1 MDIMKEILLV
11 EDDQD
16 IAELQRDY
24 LELNEMNVNIIAD
37 GLVGLEEGLTG
48 KYDLIILD
56 IMIPS
61 MTGFEIC
68 KRLREEVDTPILMV
82 SAKKEDI
89 DKIRALGFGAD
100 DYITKP
106 FSPNELVARV
116 KSHLNRFE
124 RLTKGPQTISDE
136 ILEVNDIRLNTKSH
150 KVFSFDQ
157 EINLTT
163 KEFELLK
170 FLMKHPNQV
179 FSKEGLF
186 ERVWGLDSLGD
197 TSTVVVHIKRLR
209 EKIEFDPK
217 NPVLLETIWGS
228 GYRFNNN

>member
-1 MDIMKEILLV
+1 MKKILLV

-24 LELNEMNVNIIAD
+24 LELNDMNVNIVSD
-37 GLVGLEEGLTG
+37 GLVGLGEGLTG
-48 KYDLIILD
+48 EYDLIILD
-56 IMIPS
+56 IMIPNMS
-61 MTGFEIC
+61 GFEIC
-68 KRLREEVDTPILMV
+68 KKLRAKVNTPILMV
-82 SAKKEDI
+82 SARKEDI

-124 RLTKGPQTISDE
+124 RLTKEKHSTSDE
-136 ILEVNDIRLNTKSH
+136 ILEVNNIRLNTKSH

-157 EINLTT
+157 EVKFTT

-179 FSKEGLF
+179 FSKEDLF
-186 ERVWGLDSLGD
+186 EKIWGLDSFGD

-217 NPVLLETIWGS
+217 NPEILETIWGS
-228 GYRFNNN
+228 GYRFNHHLKV

>member
-1 MDIMKEILLV
+1 MKEILLV

-24 LELNEMNVNIIAD
+24 LELNEMNVHIVSD
-37 GLVGLEEGLTG
+37 GVVGLEEGLTG

-56 IMIPS
+56 IMIPN

-68 KRLREEVDTPILMV
+68 KRLREKVNTPILMV

-124 RLTKGPQTISDE
+124 RLTKGPQSTSDE

-170 FLMKHPNQV
+170 FLMKHPNHV
-179 FSKEGLF
+179 FSKEDLF
-186 ERVWGLDSLGD
+186 ERVWSLDSFGD

-217 NPVLLETIWGS
+217 NPVFLETIWGS

>member
-1 MDIMKEILLV
+1 MKEILLV
-11 EDDQD
+11 EDDQH

-24 LELNEMNVNIIAD
+24 LKLNDMTVTIVSD
-37 GLVGLEEGLTG
+37 GVEGLNEGLTG

-61 MTGFEIC
+61 MSGLEIC
-68 KRLREEVDTPILMV
+68 QLLRDKINTPILIV

-124 RLTKGPQTISDE
+124 RLTKGTAPELDE
-136 ILEVNDIRLNTKSH
+136 ILEVNDIQLYIKSH
-150 KVFSFDQ
+150 KVFSAGREVIF
-157 EINLTT
+157 TT

-170 FLMKHPNQV
+170 FFMINPNQV
-179 FSKEGLF
+179 FSKNDLF
-186 ERVWGLDSLGD
+186 ERVWGFDSLGD

-209 EKIEFDPK
+209 EKIEFNPK
-217 NPVLLETIWGS
+217 QPLMLETIWGS
-228 GYRFNNN
+228 GYRFNN

>member
-1 MDIMKEILLV
+1 MEKVSGTKLV

-24 LELNEMNVNIIAD
+24 LELNEMNVNIVAD

-124 RLTKGPQTISDE
+124 RLTKGPQSISDE
-136 ILEVNDIRLNTKSH
+136 ILEVNDVRLDAKSH

-179 FSKEGLF
+179 FSKEDLF

-217 NPVLLETIWGS
+217 NPVFLETIWGS

>member
-1 MDIMKEILLV
+1 MKEILLV

-24 LELNEMNVNIIAD
+24 LELNEMNVNIIPD
-37 GLVGLEEGLTG
+37 GLIGLEEGLTG

-56 IMIPS
+56 IMIPRMS
-61 MTGFEIC
+61 GFEIC
-68 KRLREEVDTPILMV
+68 KKLREKVNTPILMV

-124 RLTKGPQTISDE
+124 RLTKGFQTASDE
-136 ILEVNDIRLNTKSH
+136 ILEADHIRLNTKSH
-150 KVFSFDQ
+150 KVFSFER
-157 EINLTT
+157 EISFTT

-170 FLMKHPNQV
+170 FFMKNSNQV
-179 FSKEGLF
+179 FNKEDLF
-186 ERVWGLDSLGD
+186 EKVWGLGSFGD
-197 TSTVVVHIKRLR
+197 TSTVVVHIKRIR

-228 GYRFNNN
+228 GYRFNHNLS

>member
-1 MDIMKEILLV
+1 MKEILLV

-24 LELNEMNVNIIAD
+24 LELNEMNVHIVSD
-37 GLVGLEEGLTG
+37 GVVGLEEGLTG

-68 KRLREEVDTPILMV
+68 KRLREKVNTPILMV

-124 RLTKGPQTISDE
+124 RLTKGPQSTSDE

-179 FSKEGLF
+179 FSKEDLF

-217 NPVLLETIWGS
+217 NPVFLETIWGS

>member
-11 EDDQD
+11 EDDHD

-24 LELNEMNVNIIAD
+24 LELNEMNVHIVSD
-37 GLVGLEEGLTG
+37 GVVGLEEGLTG

-56 IMIPS
+56 IMIPN

-68 KRLREEVDTPILMV
+68 KRLREKVNTPILMV

-124 RLTKGPQTISDE
+124 RLTKGPQSTSDE

-179 FSKEGLF
+179 FSKEDLF
-186 ERVWGLDSLGD
+186 ERVWGLDSFGD

-217 NPVLLETIWGS
+217 NPVFLETIWGS
-228 GYRFNNN
+228 GYRFNKN

>member
-1 MDIMKEILLV
+1 MKEILLV
-11 EDDQD
+11 EDDQE

-24 LELNEMNVNIIAD
+24 LELNDMKAHIVSD

-61 MTGFEIC
+61 MSGFEIC
-68 KRLREEVDTPILMV
+68 KKLREKVNTPILMV

-116 KSHLNRFE
+116 KSHLNRYE
-124 RLTKGPQTISDE
+124 RLTKGLQLTSDE
-136 ILEVNDIRLNTKSH
+136 ILEVNNIRLNTKSH
-150 KVFSFDQ
+150 KVFSYEQ
-157 EINLTT
+157 EIIFTA

-179 FSKEGLF
+179 FSKEDLF
-186 ERVWGLDSLGD
+186 ERVWGLESLGD
-197 TSTVVVHIKRLR
+197 SSTVVVHIKRLR

-217 NPVLLETIWGS
+217 NPMFLETIWGS
-228 GYRFNNN
+228 GYRFNNNQSL

>member
-1 MDIMKEILLV
+1 MKEILLV

-24 LELNEMNVNIIAD
+24 LELNEMNVNIVAD

-124 RLTKGPQTISDE
+124 RLTKGPQSISDE

-179 FSKEGLF
+179 FSKEDLF

-217 NPVLLETIWGS
+217 NPVFLETIWGS

>member
-11 EDDQD
+11 EDDRD

-24 LELNEMNVNIIAD
+24 LELNEMNVNIVSD
-37 GLVGLEEGLTG
+37 GLIGLEEGLTG

-68 KRLREEVDTPILMV
+68 KRLREKVNTPILMV

-124 RLTKGPQTISDE
+124 RLTKGPLSTSDE

-157 EINLTT
+157 EIILTT

-179 FSKEGLF
+179 FSKEDLF

-217 NPVLLETIWGS
+217 NPMFLETIWGS

>member
-1 MDIMKEILLV
+1 MKEILLV

-24 LELNEMNVNIIAD
+24 LELNEMNVHIVSD
-37 GLVGLEEGLTG
+37 GVVGLEEGLTG

-56 IMIPS
+56 IMIPN

-68 KRLREEVDTPILMV
+68 KRLRRKVNTPILMV

-89 DKIRALGFGAD
+89 DKIRALGIGAD

-124 RLTKGPQTISDE
+124 RLTKGPQTTSDE

-179 FSKEGLF
+179 FSKEDLF

-217 NPVLLETIWGS
+217 NPVFLETIWGS

>member
-1 MDIMKEILLV
+1 MKEILLV

-24 LELNEMNVNIIAD
+24 LELNEINVNIVSD

-48 KYDLIILD
+48 RYDLIILD

-61 MTGFEIC
+61 MSGFEIC
-68 KRLREEVDTPILMV
+68 KKLRDKVNTPILMV

-124 RLTKGPQTISDE
+124 RLTKGQQSTSDE
-136 ILEVNDIRLNTKSH
+136 ILEANDIRLNTKSH
-150 KVFSFDQ
+150 KVFSSDQ
-157 EINLTT
+157 EINFTT

-170 FLMKHPNQV
+170 FLMKNPNQV
-179 FSKEGLF
+179 FSKEDLF
-186 ERVWGLDSLGD
+186 ERVWGLDSFGD

-217 NPVLLETIWGS
+217 NPVFLETIWGS
-228 GYRFNNN
+228 GYRFNHN

>member
-1 MDIMKEILLV
+1 MKEILLV
-11 EDDQD
+11 EDDHD
-16 IAELQRDY
+16 IAELQKDY
-24 LELNEMNVNIIAD
+24 LELNEMNVHIVSD

-56 IMIPS
+56 IMIPN

-68 KRLREEVDTPILMV
+68 KRLREKVNTPILMV

-124 RLTKGPQTISDE
+124 RLTKGPQSTSDE

-179 FSKEGLF
+179 FNKEDLF

-217 NPVLLETIWGS
+217 NPVFLETIWGS
-228 GYRFNNN
+228 GYRFNHN

>member
-1 MDIMKEILLV
+1 MKEILLV

-116 KSHLNRFE
+116 KSHLNRYE
-124 RLTKGPQTISDE
+124 RLTKGPQSISDE

-179 FSKEGLF
+179 FSKEDLF

-217 NPVLLETIWGS
+217 NPLLFETIWGS

>member
-24 LELNEMNVNIIAD
+24 LELNEMNVNIVAD

-116 KSHLNRFE
+116 KSHLNRFD
-124 RLTKGPQTISDE
+124 RLTKGPQSISDE

-179 FSKEGLF
+179 FSKEDLF

-217 NPVLLETIWGS
+217 NPVFLETIWGS

>member
-1 MDIMKEILLV
+1 MKEILLV

-24 LELNEMNVNIIAD
+24 LELNEMNVNIVAD

-68 KRLREEVDTPILMV
+68 KKLREEVDTPILMV

-124 RLTKGPQTISDE
+124 RLTKGLQSISDE

-179 FSKEGLF
+179 FSKEDLF

-209 EKIEFDPK
+209 EKIEFDSK
-217 NPVLLETIWGS
+217 NPVFLETIWGS
-228 GYRFNNN
+228 GYRLNNN

>member
-1 MDIMKEILLV
+1 MKKILLV

-24 LELNEMNVNIIAD
+24 LELNEMNVNIVAD

-68 KRLREEVDTPILMV
+68 KRLREKVNTPILMV

-124 RLTKGPQTISDE
+124 RLTKGPRSTTDE

-179 FSKEGLF
+179 FNKEDLF

-209 EKIEFDPK
+209 EKIEFDSK
-217 NPVLLETIWGS
+217 NPVILETIWGS
-228 GYRFNNN
+228 GYRFNNY

>member
-24 LELNEMNVNIIAD
+24 LELNGMNVNIISD

-61 MTGFEIC
+61 MTGFEVC
-68 KRLREEVDTPILMV
+68 KKLREKVETPILMV

-116 KSHLNRFE
+116 KSHLNRFD
-124 RLTKGPQTISDE
+124 RLTKGPRSTTDE

-179 FSKEGLF
+179 FNKEDLF

-209 EKIEFDPK
+209 EKIEFNPK
-217 NPVLLETIWGS
+217 NPVILETIWGS
-228 GYRFNNN
+228 GYRFNNY

>member
-24 LELNEMNVNIIAD
+24 LELNEMNVNIVAD

-124 RLTKGPQTISDE
+124 RLTKGPQSISDE

-179 FSKEGLF
+179 FSKEVLF

-217 NPVLLETIWGS
+217 NPVFLETIWGS

>member
-1 MDIMKEILLV
+1 MKEILLV

-24 LELNEMNVNIIAD
+24 LELNEMNVHIVSD
-37 GLVGLEEGLTG
+37 GVVGLEEGLTE

-56 IMIPS
+56 IMIPN

-68 KRLREEVDTPILMV
+68 KRLREKVDTPILMV

-116 KSHLNRFE
+116 KSHINRFE
-124 RLTKGPQTISDE
+124 RLTKGSQSSSDE
-136 ILEVNDIRLNTKSH
+136 ILEINDIRLNTKSH

-157 EINLTT
+157 EVNLTT
-163 KEFELLK
+163 KEFEVLK
-170 FLMKHPNQV
+170 FLMKHPNHV
-179 FSKEGLF
+179 FSKEDLF
-186 ERVWGLDSLGD
+186 ERVWGLDSYGD

-217 NPVLLETIWGS
+217 NPVVLETIWGS
-228 GYRFNNN
+228 GYRLNNT

>member
-1 MDIMKEILLV
+1 MKEILLV

-116 KSHLNRFE
+116 KSHLNRYE

-179 FSKEGLF
+179 FSKEDLF

-217 NPVLLETIWGS
+217 NPLLLETIWGS

>member
-1 MDIMKEILLV
+1 MKEILLV

-24 LELNEMNVNIIAD
+24 LELNEMNVHIVSD
-37 GLVGLEEGLTG
+37 GVVGLEEGLTG

-56 IMIPS
+56 IMIPN

-68 KRLREEVDTPILMV
+68 KRLRRKVNTPILMV

-89 DKIRALGFGAD
+89 DKIRALGIGAD

-124 RLTKGPQTISDE
+124 RLTKGPQSTSDE

-179 FSKEGLF
+179 FSKEDLF

-217 NPVLLETIWGS
+217 NPVFLETIWGS

>member
-1 MDIMKEILLV
+1 MKEILLV
-11 EDDQD
+11 EDDHD

-24 LELNEMNVNIIAD
+24 LELNEMNVHIVSD

-56 IMIPS
+56 IMIPN

-68 KRLREEVDTPILMV
+68 KRLREKVDTPILMV

-124 RLTKGPQTISDE
+124 RLTKGPQSTSDE

-179 FSKEGLF
+179 FNKEDLF

-217 NPVLLETIWGS
+217 NPVFLETIWGS
-228 GYRFNNN
+228 GYRFNHN

>member
-1 MDIMKEILLV
+1 MKKILLV
-11 EDDQD
+11 EDDQH

-24 LELNEMNVNIIAD
+24 LELNEMNVTIVSD
-37 GLVGLEEGLTG
+37 GLIGLNEGLTG

-61 MTGFEIC
+61 MSGLDIC
-68 KRLREEVDTPILMV
+68 KHLRDKINTPILMV

-100 DYITKP
+100 DYVTKP

-116 KSHLNRFE
+116 KSHLSRFE
-124 RLTKGPQTISDE
+124 RLTKGLKPTSDE
-136 ILEVNDIRLNTKSH
+136 ILEVNNIRLHTKSH
-150 KVFSFDQ
+150 KVFSADQ
-157 EINLTT
+157 EVNFTT

-170 FLMKHPNQV
+170 FLMMHPNQV
-179 FSKEGLF
+179 FSKEDLF
-186 ERVWGLDSLGD
+186 ERVWGLDSFGD

-217 NPVLLETIWGS
+217 NPLLLETIWGS
-228 GYRFNNN
+228 GYRFNHN

>member
-1 MDIMKEILLV
+1 MKEILLV

-24 LELNEMNVNIIAD
+24 LELNEMNVHIVSD
-37 GLVGLEEGLTG
+37 GVVGLEEGLTG

-56 IMIPS
+56 IMIPN

-68 KRLREEVDTPILMV
+68 KKLREKVNTPILMV

-124 RLTKGPQTISDE
+124 RLTKGPQSTSDE

-179 FSKEGLF
+179 FSKEDLF
-186 ERVWGLDSLGD
+186 ERVWGLDSFGD

-217 NPVLLETIWGS
+217 NPVFLETIWGS

>member
-1 MDIMKEILLV
+1 MKEILLV

-24 LELNEMNVNIIAD
+24 LELNDMSVHIVSD
-37 GLVGLEEGLTG
+37 GLAGLEKGLTG

-61 MTGFEIC
+61 MSGFEIC
-68 KRLREEVDTPILMV
+68 KRLRAKVNSPILMV

-124 RLTKGPQTISDE
+124 RLTQDRYSKSDE
-136 ILEVNDIRLNTKSH
+136 TLEVNNIRLDVKSH

-157 EINLTT
+157 EIKLTT

-170 FLMKHPNQV
+170 FLMKNPNQV
-179 FSKEGLF
+179 FSKEDLF
-186 ERVWGLDSLGD
+186 EKIWGLDSYGD

-209 EKIEFDPK
+209 EKIEFDSK
-217 NPVLLETIWGS
+217 DPVFLETIWGS
-228 GYRFNNN
+228 GYRFNRDINL

>member
-1 MDIMKEILLV
+1 MGIMKEILLV

-24 LELNEMNVNIIAD
+24 LELNEMNVHIVSD
-37 GLVGLEEGLTG
+37 GVVGLEEGLTG

-68 KRLREEVDTPILMV
+68 KRLREKVNTPILMV

-124 RLTKGPQTISDE
+124 RLTKGPQSTSDE

-179 FSKEGLF
+179 FSKEDLF

-217 NPVLLETIWGS
+217 NPVFLETIWGS